1 MIPVWPR
8 TRPQVA
14 FQLITPHPRYPES
27 SCAYIDALPSEIAKA
42 ADIVIQVAQP
52 IDHESGILLT
62 RQSFA
67 SCEGNT
73 HGFIYSAGAFS
84 PMDAGARDTFLT
96 RLQNSGN
103 CIDSLDESH
112 GFIGR

>member
-1 MIPVWPR
+1 
-8 TRPQVA
+8 
-14 FQLITPHPRYPES
+14 
-27 SCAYIDALPSEIAKA
+27 
-42 ADIVIQVAQP
+42 VIQVAQP

-84 PMDAGARDTFLT
+84 TMNAGARDTFLT
-96 RLQNSGN
+96 RIQNGGN

-112 GFIGR
+112 GFIGRSANLLQLFARAQHVHDHFAPYE